1 MKFQTQAIISLTLP
15 TNAGTG
21 ARIVLNG
28 ATDHIQFYNS
38 FNQLVGDLSP
48 DGYSFGPDLND
59 STRAQTTIDIFGI
72 EIQPDANVPGAY
84 REGSLIA
91 ASFGAPNYNGYVKIT
106 APTNLSQPASDAAS
120 VWIVSQPASHAV
132 PGTVDLRAG
141 QVQVLNPQP
150 QDNEGIYMVASTVSS
165 GGGQIYEF
173 MAGGVQNFI
182 PVNFFN
188 GWSNFGGGFPGFT
201 IRRLASPALCLQ
213 IQGLIT
219 AGTKTDGTVVAQV
232 PFSQYVPAQTQRFL
246 VAIDQATGA
255 RSPTLDLNSGTGTF
269 TCLGLA
275 ATGSPL
281 HVAINVIVFLA

>member
-1 MKFQTQAIISLTLP
+1 MKFQTQALISLTLP

-28 ATDHIQFYNS
+28 ATDHIQFYDSGNH
-38 FNQLVGDLSP
+38 LVGDLSP
-48 DGYSFGPDLND
+48 GAYAIGPDLND
-59 STRAQTTIDIFGI
+59 PTRGKTQLTLTGMS
-72 EIQPDANVPGAY
+72 IQPEPDVPGAY
-84 REGSLIA
+84 SPARIQA
-91 ASFGAPNYNGYVKIT
+91 FDFGAPNYNALLYLQ
-106 APTNLSQPASDAAS
+106 APVGAAQPSTDAAAIYIISQP
-120 VWIVSQPASHAV
+120 VSHSE
-132 PGTVDLRAG
+132 PGSVDLRAG

-150 QDNEGIYMVASTVSS
+150 FNNEGIYMVASTVSG

-173 MAGGVQNFI
+173 MSGSVQNFI

-219 AGTKTDGTVVAQV
+219 AGIKTDGTVVAQV
-232 PFSQYVPAQTQRFL
+232 PFAEYVPAQTQRFL
-246 VAIDQATGA
+246 VAIDQATGS
-255 RSPTLDLNSGTGTF
+255 RSPTLDLNTGTGTF